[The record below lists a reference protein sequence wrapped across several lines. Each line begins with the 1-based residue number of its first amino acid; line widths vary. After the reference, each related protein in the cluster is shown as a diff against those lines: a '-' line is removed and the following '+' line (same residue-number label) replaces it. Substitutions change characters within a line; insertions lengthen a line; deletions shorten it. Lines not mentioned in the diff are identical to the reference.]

1 MEKNLLKVLKENL
14 SNCSKG
20 HRLISEFVINHFD
33 KAAFMT
39 ASKLGETV
47 GVSESTVVRF
57 AISLDFKGYP
67 EFQKSLQELVKNKL
81 TAVQRMELSDNRI
94 GTENLLEN
102 VMETDIDRIKE
113 TLSEI
118 SGIDFN
124 EAVEKIANASAI
136 YIIGNRS
143 ASALASFAEY
153 YLSLMF
159 SYVKRVK
166 SSSTSEMLEQVM
178 RIDENDVIIGF
189 SFPRYSTQTLIGLKY
204 ARDKKA
210 KVVAFTDSYN
220 SPLAPYADYLLVAG
234 SDMASFVDS
243 LVAPLSLLNALLV
256 AVSVKKKG
264 MIAENFKRLETIWE
278 EYNAYD
284 TREQ

>member
-14 SNCSKG
+14 NNCSKG
-20 HRLISEFVINHFD
+20 HRHISEFVINHFD

-57 AISLDFKGYP
+57 AISLDYKGYP

-94 GTENLLEN
+94 GNENLLEN
-102 VMETDIDRIKE
+102 VMTTDIDRIKE
-113 TLSEI
+113 TLSGI
-118 SGIDFN
+118 SSVDFN
-124 EAVEKIANASAI
+124 EAVEKIANANVI

-256 AVSVKKKG
+256 AVSVKKKD
-264 MIAENFKRLETIWE
+264 MISENFKRLETIWE

>member
-1 MEKNLLKVLKENL
+1 MEKDLLKVLKENL
-14 SNCSKG
+14 NNCSKG
-20 HRLISEFVINHFD
+20 HILISEYVINHFD

-39 ASKLGETV
+39 ASRLGETV

-57 AISLDFKGYP
+57 AISLGFKGYP
-67 EFQKSLQELVKNKL
+67 EFQKSLQELIKNKL
-81 TAVQRMELSDNRI
+81 TAVQRMELSDDRI
-94 GTENLLEN
+94 GNENLLEK
-102 VMETDIDRIKE
+102 VMTTDIVKIKE
-113 TLSEI
+113 TLLKI
-118 SGIDFN
+118 SDVDFN
-124 EAVEKIANASAI
+124 EAVEKIAYANTI

-153 YLSLMF
+153 YFSLMF
-159 SYVKRVK
+159 PYVKRIK

-204 ARDKKA
+204 ARKKKA

-243 LVAPLSLLNALLV
+243 LVAPLSMLNALLV
-256 AVSVKKKG
+256 AVSAKKKD
-264 MIAENFKRLETIWE
+264 MISENFKSLEAIWE

>member
-39 ASKLGETV
+39 ASKLGATV

-57 AISLDFKGYP
+57 AISLGFKGYP
-67 EFQKSLQELVKNKL
+67 EFQKSLQELIKNKL
-81 TAVQRMELSDNRI
+81 TAVQRMELSDDRI

-102 VMETDIDRIKE
+102 VMTTDIDRIKE
-113 TLSEI
+113 TLLGI
-118 SGIDFN
+118 SCVDFN
-124 EAVEKIANASAI
+124 EAVEKIANANTI

-189 SFPRYSTQTLIGLKY
+189 SFPRYSTQTLMGLKY
-204 ARDKKA
+204 ARDKGA

-256 AVSVKKKG
+256 AVSIKKKD
-264 MIAENFKRLETIWE
+264 MISNNFKTLEKIWE

>member
-39 ASKLGETV
+39 ASKLGATV

-57 AISLDFKGYP
+57 AISLGYKGYP
-67 EFQKSLQELVKNKL
+67 EFQKSLQELIKNKL
-81 TAVQRMELSDNRI
+81 TAVQRMELSDDRI

-102 VMETDIDRIKE
+102 VMTTDIDRIKE
-113 TLSEI
+113 TLLGI
-118 SGIDFN
+118 SGVDFN
-124 EAVEKIANASAI
+124 EAVEKIANANTI

-256 AVSVKKKG
+256 AVSIKKKD
-264 MIAENFKRLETIWE
+264 MISENFKKLEMIWE
-278 EYNAYD
+278 EYNAYN

>member
-39 ASKLGETV
+39 ASKLGATV

-57 AISLDFKGYP
+57 AISLGYKGYP
-67 EFQKSLQELVKNKL
+67 EFQKSLQELIKNKL
-81 TAVQRMELSDNRI
+81 TAVQRMELSDDRI

-102 VMETDIDRIKE
+102 VMTTDIDRIKE
-113 TLSEI
+113 TLLGI
-118 SGIDFN
+118 SGVDFN
-124 EAVEKIANASAI
+124 EAVEKIANANTI

-204 ARDKKA
+204 ARDKGA

-256 AVSVKKKG
+256 AVSIKKKD
-264 MIAENFKRLETIWE
+264 MISENFKKLEKIWE
-278 EYNAYD
+278 EYNAYN

>member
-14 SNCSKG
+14 NNCSKG
-20 HRLISEFVINHFD
+20 HRHISEFVINHFD

-57 AISLDFKGYP
+57 AISLDYKGYP

-94 GTENLLEN
+94 GNENLLEN
-102 VMETDIDRIKE
+102 VMTTDIDRIKE
-113 TLSEI
+113 TLSGI
-118 SGIDFN
+118 SSFDFN
-124 EAVEKIANASAI
+124 EAVERIANANVI

-256 AVSVKKKG
+256 AVSVKKKD
-264 MIAENFKRLETIWE
+264 MISENFKRLETIWE

>member
-1 MEKNLLKVLKENL
+1 MEKNLLKTLKDNM
-14 SNCSKG
+14 SSCSKG
-20 HRLISEFVINHFD
+20 HRLITEYVINHSD

-39 ASKLGETV
+39 ASKLGRAV

-57 AISLDFKGYP
+57 AISLGFKGYP
-67 EFQKSLQELVKNKL
+67 EFQKSLQEQVKANL
-81 TAVQRMELSDNRI
+81 TAVQRMELSDDRI
-94 GTENLLEN
+94 GGENVLEN
-102 VMETDIDRIKE
+102 VMTADIDRIKE

-118 SGIDFN
+118 STDDFN
-124 EAVEKIANASAI
+124 QAVEAIANANSI

-166 SSSTSEMLEQVM
+166 PSSTSEMLEQVM
-178 RIDENDVIIGF
+178 KIDERDVIIGF
-189 SFPRYSTQTLIGLKY
+189 SFPRYSTQTRIALQY

-210 KVVAFTDSYN
+210 KVVAFTDSDN
-220 SPLAPYADYLLVAG
+220 SPLVPFADYLLVSG

-243 LVAPLSLLNALLV
+243 LVAPLSLLNALIV
-256 AVSVKKKG
+256 AVSAKKKD
-264 MIAENFKRLETIWE
+264 MVSKNFATLEAIWE

>member
-14 SNCSKG
+14 CNCSKG

-39 ASKLGETV
+39 ASKLGATV

-57 AISLDFKGYP
+57 AISLGYKGYP
-67 EFQKSLQELVKNKL
+67 EFQKSLQELIKNKL
-81 TAVQRMELSDNRI
+81 TAVQRMELSDDRI

-102 VMETDIDRIKE
+102 VMTTDIDRIKE
-113 TLSEI
+113 TLLGI
-118 SGIDFN
+118 SGVDFN
-124 EAVEKIANASAI
+124 EAVEKIANANTI

-204 ARDKKA
+204 ARDKGA

-256 AVSVKKKG
+256 AVSIKKKD
-264 MIAENFKRLETIWE
+264 MISENFKKLEKIWE
-278 EYNAYD
+278 EYNAYN

>member
-14 SNCSKG
+14 NSCSKG

-39 ASKLGETV
+39 ASKLGETA

-57 AISLDFKGYP
+57 AVSLGFKGYP

-81 TAVQRMELSDNRI
+81 TAVQRMELSDDRI
-94 GTENLLEN
+94 GTENLLEK
-102 VMETDIDRIKE
+102 VMTADIDRIKE
-113 TLSEI
+113 TLMKI
-118 SGIDFN
+118 SDVDFN
-124 EAVEKIANASAI
+124 ESVEKIANANTI

-143 ASALASFAEY
+143 SSALASFAEY

-189 SFPRYSTQTLIGLKY
+189 SFPRYSTQTLTGIKY

-256 AVSVKKKG
+256 AVSIKKKG
-264 MIAENFKRLETIWE
+264 MISENFKTLENIWE
-278 EYNAYD
+278 EYNTYD

>member
-39 ASKLGETV
+39 ASKLGATV

-57 AISLDFKGYP
+57 AISLGFKGYP
-67 EFQKSLQELVKNKL
+67 EFQKSLQELIKNKL
-81 TAVQRMELSDNRI
+81 TAVQRMELSDDRI

-102 VMETDIDRIKE
+102 VMTTDIDKIKE
-113 TLSEI
+113 TLLGI
-118 SGIDFN
+118 SCVDFN
-124 EAVEKIANASAI
+124 EAVEKIANANTI

-204 ARDKKA
+204 ARDKGA

-256 AVSVKKKG
+256 AVSIKKKD
-264 MIAENFKRLETIWE
+264 MISNNFKTLEKIWE

>member
-1 MEKNLLKVLKENL
+1 MEKNLLKVLKENYN
-14 SNCSKG
+14 NCSKG
-20 HRLISEFVINHFD
+20 HRLISDFVINHFD

-57 AISLDFKGYP
+57 AVSLGFKGYP
-67 EFQKSLQELVKNKL
+67 EFQKCLQELIKNKL
-81 TAVQRMELSDNRI
+81 TAVQRMELSDDRI

-102 VMETDIDRIKE
+102 VMSADIDRIKE
-113 TLSEI
+113 TLLGI
-118 SGIDFN
+118 SGDDFN
-124 EAVEKIANASAI
+124 EAVEIIANANTI

-153 YLSLMF
+153 YFSLMF

-178 RIDENDVIIGF
+178 RIDKNDVIIGF

-210 KVVAFTDSYN
+210 KVVAFTDSDN

-256 AVSVKKKG
+256 AVSIKKKH
-264 MIAENFKRLETIWE
+264 MISENFKRLETIWE

>member
-39 ASKLGETV
+39 ASKLGATV

-57 AISLDFKGYP
+57 AISLGYKGYP
-67 EFQKSLQELVKNKL
+67 EFQKSLQELIKNKL
-81 TAVQRMELSDNRI
+81 TAVQRMELSDDRI

-102 VMETDIDRIKE
+102 VMTTDIDRIKE
-113 TLSEI
+113 TLLGI
-118 SGIDFN
+118 SGVDFN
-124 EAVEKIANASAI
+124 EAVEKIANANTI

-204 ARDKKA
+204 ARDKGA

-256 AVSVKKKG
+256 AVSIKKKD
-264 MIAENFKRLETIWE
+264 MISENFKKLEMIWE
-278 EYNAYD
+278 EYNAYN

>member
-14 SNCSKG
+14 NSCSKG

-39 ASKLGETV
+39 ASKLGETA

-57 AISLDFKGYP
+57 AVSLGFKGYP

-81 TAVQRMELSDNRI
+81 TAVQRMELSDDRI
-94 GTENLLEN
+94 GTENLLEK
-102 VMETDIDRIKE
+102 VMTADIDRIKE
-113 TLSEI
+113 TLMKI
-118 SGIDFN
+118 SDVDFN
-124 EAVEKIANASAI
+124 ESVEKIANANTI

-189 SFPRYSTQTLIGLKY
+189 SFPRYSTQTLTGIKY

-256 AVSVKKKG
+256 AVSIKKKG
-264 MIAENFKRLETIWE
+264 MISENFKTLENIWE
-278 EYNAYD
+278 EYNTYD

>member
-1 MEKNLLKVLKENL
+1 MEKNLLKVIKENL

-39 ASKLGETV
+39 ASKLGATV

-57 AISLDFKGYP
+57 AISLGFKGYP
-67 EFQKSLQELVKNKL
+67 EFQKSLQELIKNKL
-81 TAVQRMELSDNRI
+81 TAVQRMELSDDRI

-102 VMETDIDRIKE
+102 VMTTDIDKIKE
-113 TLSEI
+113 TLLGI
-118 SGIDFN
+118 SCVDFN
-124 EAVEKIANASAI
+124 EAVEKIANANTI

-204 ARDKKA
+204 ARDKGA

-256 AVSVKKKG
+256 AVSIKKKD
-264 MIAENFKRLETIWE
+264 MISENFKKLEMIWE
-278 EYNAYD
+278 EYNAYN